1 MQTATH
7 TQTPPQ
13 FCNAVPEE
21 HRTVRIVAPWIV
33 GVNRRG
39 TTGAPEKAAAG
50 QLKHWRKHW
59 QEVQHHASS
68 IMGYSTSSTQE
79 IMEVCYQTKLGR
91 ESCPTSVTHLQLP
104 FCVSHQRRIRRACS
118 VLAWVPNAE
127 KRVALR
133 RNIAAMAGAMPYSGP
148 RIGGENMRKTASKD
162 LWFCLAKRTNR
173 TTVDLE
179 EKQLRAGRF
188 VAPGREIEVWK
199 GTNEIHQ
206 DCHAASMQLYRK

>member
-1 MQTATH
+1 M
-7 TQTPPQ
+7 
-13 FCNAVPEE
+13 
-21 HRTVRIVAPWIV
+21 
-33 GVNRRG
+33 
-39 TTGAPEKAAAG
+39 
-50 QLKHWRKHW
+50 
-59 QEVQHHASS
+59 
-68 IMGYSTSSTQE
+68 
-79 IMEVCYQTKLGR
+79 
-91 ESCPTSVTHLQLP
+91 LP

-162 LWFCLAKRTNR
+162 MWFCVAKRTNR

-188 VAPGREIEVWK
+188 VAPGREIEVGK

-206 DCHAASMQLYRK
+206 DCHAASMQLYRR